1 MSFFKAPSWA
11 KTQTKADSDD
21 EDDDQDLFSH
31 SKNFMA
37 IQRDRL
43 EQEKRKKERAKQ
55 KEEEK
60 AQRRKDKAAKTDSK
74 SGVKRES
81 LERNSKDEPVKK
93 RRINSEESAK
103 LLASVG
109 IKPVTIDSDTEDEQ
123 IVYEPE
129 DSLPVRR
136 SPRSKRTRD
145 ALARSR
151 GRSALGSTPRAE
163 QDAETESEVEIVKST
178 TKRAPVVEEEEE
190 EDSDP
195 EIAALQR
202 KAREKHRLKK
212 QQEGLRSATPG
223 AGNSEGDNL
232 SGLPTPPPPDPIISL
247 FITTDIPDAVELLVK
262 RKMSQDLGT
271 VRRAW
276 CGKQGFP
283 QDFSDKVFFTW
294 NGIRMYDFTTCK
306 RLGLEVDSEGNV
318 VRADQRDADGAAQVH
333 VVATTQV
340 LLDKQKAEKA
350 RQAKAESAHYEPEVE
365 TKAAAEEEQQQKAEV
380 KIIVR
385 AKDQRPVHVKVF
397 SVSRIRR
404 PDISERANN
413 VDLQTTKI
421 SKIINYAKKQMGV
434 SADQPAYLSFDGD
447 RLDPDDVV
455 GNTEMEDLENVDL
468 VLGE

>member
-151 GRSALGSTPRAE
+151 GRSALDSTTRAE

-178 TKRAPVVEEEEE
+178 TKPAPVVEEEEEE

-202 KAREKHRLKK
+202 MAREKHRLKK
-212 QQEGLRSATPG
+212 QQEELRSATPG

-333 VVATTQV
+333 VVATTQE
-340 LLDKQKAEKA
+340 LLDKQKAEKL
-350 RQAKAESAHYEPEVE
+350 RQAKAESAQYEPEVE
-365 TKAAAEEEQQQKAEV
+365 TEAAAEEEQQQKAEV

-397 SVSRIRR
+397 S
-404 PDISERANN
+404 
-413 VDLQTTKI
+413 TTKI

>member
-11 KTQTKADSDD
+11 KTQSKPDSDD

-60 AQRRKDKAAKTDSK
+60 AQRRKNKAAKTDSK

-81 LERNSKDEPVKK
+81 LERNSKNEPVKK

-129 DSLPVRR
+129 DSLPIRR
-136 SPRSKRTRD
+136 SPTTKRTKD
-145 ALARSR
+145 AIAGGRSR
-151 GRSALGSTPRAE
+151 STLGRTE
-163 QDAETESEVEIVKST
+163 QDPETESEVEIVKST
-178 TKRAPVVEEEEE
+178 TKPAPVVEEEEE

-212 QQEGLRSATPG
+212 QQEELRSATPG
-223 AGNSEGDNL
+223 AGNSEGDNM

-333 VVATTQV
+333 VVATTQE
-340 LLDKQKAEKA
+340 LLDKQKAEKL
-350 RQAKAESAHYEPEVE
+350 RQAKAESAQYEPEVE
-365 TKAAAEEEQQQKAEV
+365 TEPAAEEEQQKRKGV
-380 KIIVR
+380 KVIVR
-385 AKDQRPVHVKVF
+385 GKDQRPVNVEVF
-397 SVSRIRR
+397 S
-404 PDISERANN
+404 
-413 VDLQTTKI
+413 TTKI
-421 SKIINYAKKQMGV
+421 SKIINYAKKRMGV